1 MIFYALNIKV
11 VESRMIVEAIVIQE
25 AGLLIAEF

>member
-1 MIFYALNIKV
+1 MIFYALNMKV
-11 VESRMIVEAIVIQE
+11 VESCMMVEAIVIQE